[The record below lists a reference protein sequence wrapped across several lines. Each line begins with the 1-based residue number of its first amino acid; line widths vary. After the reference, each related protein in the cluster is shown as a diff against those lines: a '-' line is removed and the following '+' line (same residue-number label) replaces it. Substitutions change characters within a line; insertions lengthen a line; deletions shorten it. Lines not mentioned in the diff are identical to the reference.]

1 MQPKEI
7 NILSIMKDLVS
18 VQSDTGTRQEERAA
32 EKIAEYFESDAY
44 FAAHPDHWG
53 LCDTGDFLG
62 RRVVWALKEGKSRK
76 VLVLTGHYDAV
87 ETDCYGELKPLALD
101 PDALREEMLRRKLG
115 DERLQQELAGGDWLP
130 GRATA
135 DMKGGLAIG
144 LYRLLTLPEDAE
156 TGVAFV
162 AVCDEENV
170 SPGCAARSMCCCI

>member
-76 VLVLTGHYDAV
+76 VLVLTGHTMRSRPTATV
-87 ETDCYGELKPLALD
+87 SSSR
-101 PDALREEMLRRKLG
+101 LRWIRTRCARK
-115 DERLQQELAGGDWLP
+115 
-130 GRATA
+130 
-135 DMKGGLAIG
+135 
-144 LYRLLTLPEDAE
+144 
-156 TGVAFV
+156 
-162 AVCDEENV
+162 C
-170 SPGCAARSMCCCI
+170 

>member
-87 ETDCYGELKPLALD
+87 ETDCYLSL
-101 PDALREEMLRRKLG
+101 
-115 DERLQQELAGGDWLP
+115 
-130 GRATA
+130 
-135 DMKGGLAIG
+135 IH
-144 LYRLLTLPEDAE
+144 
-156 TGVAFV
+156 
-162 AVCDEENV
+162 
-170 SPGCAARSMCCCI
+170 I

>member
-87 ETDCYGELKPLALD
+87 ETDCYGELRLLRRHRRERRAKIMKSIRNQTVSYCLHYAHSVSKIAISFCFFPKRTSRMFELTYAAKFFILAL
-101 PDALREEMLRRKLG
+101 KYSS
-115 DERLQQELAGGDWLP
+115 
-130 GRATA
+130 
-135 DMKGGLAIG
+135 K
-144 LYRLLTLPEDAE
+144 
-156 TGVAFV
+156 
-162 AVCDEENV
+162 
-170 SPGCAARSMCCCI
+170 

>member
-1 MQPKEI
+1 MLFIIFARLSRRCRRKRRREADAEVRSMQPKEI

-115 DERLQQELAGGDWLP
+115 DERLQQELAGGCP
-130 GRATA
+130 
-135 DMKGGLAIG
+135 
-144 LYRLLTLPEDAE
+144 DAQRP
-156 TGVAFV
+156 T
-162 AVCDEENV
+162 
-170 SPGCAARSMCCCI
+170 

>member
-53 LCDTGDFLG
+53 LCDTEDFLG

-76 VLVLTGHYDAV
+76 VLVLTDDGVPEEHVRTVMEQCANATV
-87 ETDCYGELKPLALD
+87 MTVQHGEGAKSFPTNACSRSLPAATGC
-101 PDALREEMLRRKLG
+101 PDAQR
-115 DERLQQELAGGDWLP
+115 P
-130 GRATA
+130 T
-135 DMKGGLAIG
+135 
-144 LYRLLTLPEDAE
+144 
-156 TGVAFV
+156 
-162 AVCDEENV
+162 
-170 SPGCAARSMCCCI
+170 